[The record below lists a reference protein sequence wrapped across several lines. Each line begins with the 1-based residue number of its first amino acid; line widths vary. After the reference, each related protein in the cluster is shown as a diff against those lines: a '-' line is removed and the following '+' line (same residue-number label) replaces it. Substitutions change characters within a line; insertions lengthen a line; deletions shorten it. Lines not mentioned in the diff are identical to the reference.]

1 MLAFALAAAIEPL
14 VSRLCRKGVKREIAA
29 GLCVLIALAALTAG
43 LLMAMIPMGAL
54 AEDEL
59 FFSPNDPVQER
70 DENDEEKSELDKLK
84 DMNAAIMEALGKKD
98 WEALAKKVSLTGDW
112 RTDLVKLAESQ
123 LGYQEEKDGM
133 TLYTRWAGLEKEAE
147 EKKVRYSIEQL

>member
-1 MLAFALAAAIEPL
+1 MIRRVLALL
-14 VSRLCRKGVKREIAA
+14 
-29 GLCVLIALAALTAG
+29 LTAG

-84 DMNAAIMEALGKKD
+84 DMNAIL
-98 WEALAKKVSLTGDW
+98 
-112 RTDLVKLAESQ
+112 
-123 LGYQEEKDGM
+123 
-133 TLYTRWAGLEKEAE
+133 
-147 EKKVRYSIEQL
+147 

>member
-1 MLAFALAAAIEPL
+1 MIRRVLALL
-14 VSRLCRKGVKREIAA
+14 
-29 GLCVLIALAALTAG
+29 LTAG

-98 WEALAKKVSLTGDW
+98 WA
-112 RTDLVKLAESQ
+112 
-123 LGYQEEKDGM
+123 
-133 TLYTRWAGLEKEAE
+133 
-147 EKKVRYSIEQL
+147 